1 MRKYIR
7 GVKTVPFQFRL
18 QKLLDYRED
27 KKKLA
32 QEELA
37 RRQRELLKIQ
47 DEIEK
52 LQKEEQRV
60 LAFHHE
66 HQSEKLD
73 VLTLT
78 ALESYRFFLQERL
91 RSKQQ
96 ELLQSREQVEE
107 QRKVVVESWKNCRV
121 LEKLKE
127 KSLNAFLQEEK
138 SREQRFIDEISL
150 YGYIRDPYRKGGED
164 I

>member
-1 MRKYIR
+1 M
-7 GVKTVPFQFRL
+7 PFQFRL

-60 LAFHHE
+60 LAFHRE
-66 HQSEKLD
+66 QQSERLD

-107 QRKVVVESWKNCRV
+107 QRKVVVESWKNCQV

-127 KSLNAFLQEEK
+127 KSFNAFLQEEK
-138 SREQRFIDEISL
+138 SREQRFIDEVSL
-150 YGYIRDPYRKGGED
+150 YGYIRDPYRKGGEG

>member
-47 DEIEK
+47 EEIEK

-60 LAFHHE
+60 LNFYHE
-66 HQSEKLD
+66 HQSERLD

-107 QRKVVVESWKNCRV
+107 QRKVVVESWKNCQV

-127 KSLNAFLQEEK
+127 KSLNTFLQEEK

-150 YGYIRDPYRKGGED
+150 YGYIRDPYRKGGEG

>member
-1 MRKYIR
+1 M
-7 GVKTVPFQFRL
+7 PFQFRL

-47 DEIEK
+47 EEIEK

-60 LAFHHE
+60 LAFHRE
-66 HQSEKLD
+66 QQSERLD

-150 YGYIRDPYRKGGED
+150 YGYIREPYRKGGED

>member
-1 MRKYIR
+1 M
-7 GVKTVPFQFRL
+7 PFQFRL

-47 DEIEK
+47 EEIEK

-60 LAFHHE
+60 LAFHRE
-66 HQSEKLD
+66 QQSERLD

-107 QRKVVVESWKNCRV
+107 QRKVVVESWKNCQV

-127 KSLNAFLQEEK
+127 KSFNAFLQEEK
-138 SREQRFIDEISL
+138 SREQRFIDEVSL
-150 YGYIRDPYRKGGED
+150 YGYIRDPYRKGGEG